1 MTIEQLMGLVG
12 KTGRIVPTNGKPE
25 WPGPFTV
32 VAVDCGRVALDEI
45 AGHRYSGPTLDV
57 ESVARRVQTSPMDG
71 RRSRPRSRRSAPG
84 SCRRTGSSP
93 KIDTPPRAVSAG
105 VPMLRGVHRGEGAGF
120 ASLEYVAFGKHAR

>member
-12 KTGRIVPTNGKPE
+12 KTGRIVPTKGKPE

-84 SCRRTGSSP
+84 SCRRTGASP
-93 KIDTPPRAVSAG
+93 KIDTPHTGRVGRRPRF
-105 VPMLRGVHRGEGAGF
+105 RGVHRGEGAGF
-120 ASLEYVAFGKHAR
+120 APSLRGPAAA